1 VRVPPVS
8 ASINVTLAGRPTFKA
23 IVMQAHQASGTI
35 EIWAPPAT
43 RMLLYR
49 AGEGWRDGDR
59 RAARVEVVELR
70 PPA

>member
-1 VRVPPVS
+1 MR
-8 ASINVTLAGRPTFKA
+8 
-23 IVMQAHQASGTI
+23 AHEASGTI

-49 AGEGWRDGDR
+49 SGEGWRDGDR

-70 PPA
+70 ELPRTLQKHILS